1 MAAYY
6 NEIDPYAA
14 HWLRNLIAAG
24 HIAPG
29 IVDERSI
36 EDVHPDD
43 LRGFVQCH
51 FFAGIGVWSLALRR
65 AGWPDDRPVWT
76 GSCPCQPFSKA
87 GKGLAFADERHLWP
101 AWHWLI
107 QERKPGVVLG
117 EQVSDAVKK
126 GWLDLAATDLE
137 GIGYAIGALR
147 FRSSDVGEPI
157 GRRRIY
163 FVAEHLSARVEGQ
176 RTGADPRPAR
186 PRRWRGEAD
195 LRAIADAP
203 TQPGDRWPQ
212 PLVRR
217 VDHELAACMGRLRAY
232 GNAINATAAE
242 IFIRAVMDTLGPP
255 RAAA

>member
-14 HWLRNLIAAG
+14 QWLRNLIAAG
-24 HIAPG
+24 HIASG
-29 IVDERSI
+29 VVDERSI
-36 EDVHPDD
+36 EDVHPADV
-43 LRGFVQCH
+43 REFTQCH
-51 FFAGIGVWSLALRR
+51 WFAGIAVWSLALRR

-87 GKGLAFADERHLWP
+87 GKGLGFADERHLWP

-107 QERKPGVVLG
+107 QECGPGMVLG

-126 GWLDLAATDLE
+126 GWLDLAATDME

-163 FVAEHLSARVEGQ
+163 FAAQPRGTRMERQFPS
-176 RTGADPRPAR
+176 ADPSQTR
-186 PRRWRGEAD
+186 PRRWHGKED
-195 LRAIADAP
+195 LLAVASAP
-203 TQPGDRWPQ
+203 LQPGDRWPQ
-212 PLVRR
+212 PIIRR
-217 VDHELAACMGRLRAY
+217 VDHGLAGCVGRLRAY
-232 GNAINATAAE
+232 GNSLNAVAAE
-242 IFIRAVMDTLGPP
+242 NFIRAVIDTVGRP
-255 RAAA
+255 RAA